1 VNHKVDVIK
10 HTLTNVL
17 ISPARPNLVSPEH
30 TLHVRTRP
38 AIAPPEPPPVS
49 HEGLVVGLCVCGGG
63 SEKGGRERVFA
74 GIGVDAEGRRSE
86 ARERERDGG
95 ELLESKVFRI

>member
-1 VNHKVDVIK
+1 M
-10 HTLTNVL
+10 
-17 ISPARPNLVSPEH
+17 
-30 TLHVRTRP
+30 
-38 AIAPPEPPPVS
+38 
-49 HEGLVVGLCVCGGG
+49 VGLCVCGGG